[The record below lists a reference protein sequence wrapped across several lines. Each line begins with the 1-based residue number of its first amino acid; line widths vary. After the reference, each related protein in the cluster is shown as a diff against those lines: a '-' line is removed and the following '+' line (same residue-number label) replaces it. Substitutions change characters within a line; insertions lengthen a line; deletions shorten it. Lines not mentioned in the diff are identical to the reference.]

1 MASSPA
7 EMELII
13 TQALKKETGKDYKHW
28 FKILKKEGPE
38 QYREQIKWLKKE
50 KDLKHGQANIMASIF
65 RNGGELVYGDPD
77 KLIDEQYK
85 KYPSMRPVFNALTE
99 TFETH
104 FPGAALH
111 VCKGYVSYVAKTQ
124 FTTIHPAKGE
134 IKLGLAIRE
143 HPIQSDLLL
152 PFKVK
157 NASDKITHYVSI
169 TTEKDITKKLIKLIG
184 TVKAYYSE

>member
-7 EMELII
+7 EMELKI

-28 FKILKKEGPE
+28 AKVIKKEGPE
-38 QYREQIKWLKKE
+38 KYREQIKWLKEE
-50 KDLKHGQANIMASIF
+50 KGLKHGQASIMASIF
-65 RNGGELVYGDPD
+65 RNGGDLVYGDPE

-85 KYPSMRPVFNALTE
+85 KYPSMRPVFNVLTE
-99 TFETH
+99 TFKTQ
-104 FPGAALH
+104 FPNAALH
-111 VCKGYVSYVAKTQ
+111 VCKGYLSYVAKTQ
-124 FTTIHPAKGE
+124 FATIHPAKNE

-157 NASDKITHYVSI
+157 DASDKITHYVPI
-169 TTEKDITKKLIKLIG
+169 ATEKDITKKLIKLIG
-184 TVKAYYSE
+184 TVEGYYS